1 LSGRIDNRYLRGP
14 RHFHIYLRRII
25 GTISMPSK
33 KKGSKQ
39 DAPEM
44 EKSNFEDLI
53 EEFDQEEQKV
63 VQLMEGFANLLDDIY
78 KDGLSFYDVALA
90 QRVVNAFLLDFM
102 EEMYDGEMDDLI
114 DEIVKLNEKK
124 LPSKP
129 EKKPKKAK
137 ATKKAK
143 K

>member
-1 LSGRIDNRYLRGP
+1 
-14 RHFHIYLRRII
+14 
-25 GTISMPSK
+25 MPSK
-33 KKGSKQ
+33 KKGSKP
-39 DAPEM
+39 DEREM
-44 EKSNFEDLI
+44 QKADFEDLI

-102 EEMYDGEMDDLI
+102 EEMYDGEMDELI
-114 DEIVKLNEKK
+114 DEIIKLNEKNA
-124 LPSKP
+124 PSKP
-129 EKKPKKAK
+129 ATKPKKAK
-137 ATKKAK
+137 SAKKAK

>member
-1 LSGRIDNRYLRGP
+1 MPLGST
-14 RHFHIYLRRII
+14 HFHIYQRRII
-25 GTISMPSK
+25 GPVHMPSK

-39 DAPEM
+39 DVPEM
-44 EKSNFEDLI
+44 EKADFEDLI
-53 EEFDQEEQKV
+53 EEFDQDEQKV
-63 VQLMEGFANLLDDIY
+63 VQLMEGFANLLDEIY

-124 LPSKP
+124 GPSKP
-129 EKKPKKAK
+129 SKKPVKAKPAKKPKK
-137 ATKKAK
+137 
-143 K
+143 

>member
-1 LSGRIDNRYLRGP
+1 LPERP
-14 RHFHIYLRRII
+14 RHFNIYLRRII
-25 GTISMPSK
+25 GNDRMPSK
-33 KKGSKQ
+33 KKGSKP
-39 DAPEM
+39 DEREM
-44 EKSNFEDLI
+44 QKADFEDLI

-102 EEMYDGEMDDLI
+102 EEMYDGEMDELI
-114 DEIVKLNEKK
+114 DEIIKLNEKK
-124 LPSKP
+124 VPSKP
-129 EKKPKKAK
+129 ATKPKKAK
-137 ATKKAK
+137 KAKKAK

>member
-1 LSGRIDNRYLRGP
+1 
-14 RHFHIYLRRII
+14 
-25 GTISMPSK
+25 MPSK

-102 EEMYDGEMDDLI
+102 EEMYEGEIDDLI
-114 DEIVKLNEKK
+114 DEIVKLNENS

-137 ATKKAK
+137 AAK
-143 K
+143 KVKK

>member
-1 LSGRIDNRYLRGP
+1 
-14 RHFHIYLRRII
+14 
-25 GTISMPSK
+25 MPSK

-39 DAPEM
+39 DVPEM
-44 EKSNFEDLI
+44 EKADFEDLI
-53 EEFDQEEQKV
+53 EEFDQDEQKV
-63 VQLMEGFANLLDDIY
+63 VQLMEGFANLLDEIY

-124 LPSKP
+124 GPSKP
-129 EKKPKKAK
+129 SKKPVKAKPAKKPKK
-137 ATKKAK
+137 
-143 K
+143 

>member
-1 LSGRIDNRYLRGP
+1 
-14 RHFHIYLRRII
+14 
-25 GTISMPSK
+25 MPSK

-39 DAPEM
+39 GAPEM
-44 EKSNFEDLI
+44 EKADFEDLI

-63 VQLMEGFANLLDDIY
+63 VQLMEGFADLLDDIY

-114 DEIVKLNEKK
+114 DEIIKLNESKS
-124 LPSKP
+124 PSKP
-129 EKKPKKAK
+129 AKKTIKAK
-137 ATKKAK
+137 RAKKAK

>member
-1 LSGRIDNRYLRGP
+1 MPELP
-14 RHFHIYLRRII
+14 RHYHIYLRRII
-25 GTISMPSK
+25 GNDPMPSK

-39 DAPEM
+39 DEQEM
-44 EKSNFEDLI
+44 KKADFEDLI

-63 VQLMEGFANLLDDIY
+63 VQLMEGLADLLDDIY

-102 EEMYDGEMDDLI
+102 EEMYDGEMDELI
-114 DEIVKLNEKK
+114 DEIINLNENKA
-124 LPSKP
+124 PSKP
-129 EKKPKKAK
+129 VTKPKKAK
-137 ATKKAK
+137 SAKKAK

>member
-1 LSGRIDNRYLRGP
+1 
-14 RHFHIYLRRII
+14 
-25 GTISMPSK
+25 MPSK
-33 KKGSKQ
+33 KRGSKQ
-39 DAPEM
+39 EGQEM
-44 EKSNFEDLI
+44 QKADFEDLI

-63 VQLMEGFANLLDDIY
+63 VQLMEGFADLLDGIY

-114 DEIVKLNEKK
+114 DEIIKLNEKK
-124 LPSKP
+124 SPSKP
-129 EKKPKKAK
+129 AKRPKKAK
-137 ATKKAK
+137 TAKKAK

>member
-1 LSGRIDNRYLRGP
+1 
-14 RHFHIYLRRII
+14 
-25 GTISMPSK
+25 MPSK

-39 DAPEM
+39 GAPEM
-44 EKSNFEDLI
+44 EKADFEDLI

-63 VQLMEGFANLLDDIY
+63 VQLMEGFADLLDDIY
-78 KDGLSFYDVALA
+78 KEGLSFYDVALA

-114 DEIVKLNEKK
+114 DEIIKLNENKP
-124 LPSKP
+124 PSKVAR
-129 EKKPKKAK
+129 KPKKAK
-137 ATKKAK
+137 TAKKAK